1 MFHFLRYIY
10 MVKIVKKEV
19 QMHFLFKIQEFTKEK

>member
-1 MFHFLRYIY
+1 